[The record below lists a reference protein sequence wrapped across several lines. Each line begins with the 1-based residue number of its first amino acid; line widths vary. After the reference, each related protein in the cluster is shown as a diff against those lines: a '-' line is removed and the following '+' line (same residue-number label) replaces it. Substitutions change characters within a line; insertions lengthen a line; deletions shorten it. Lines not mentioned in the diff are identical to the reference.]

1 MFPNVAWTTVAI
13 ALTWVV
19 LLAAC
24 GISDGATPT
33 PSRTSAEAS
42 SPGRTITLGDV
53 EPDEPVKKIRRFQP
67 LADYLAEHLTE
78 LGIESGRV
86 ILSRDFEEMA
96 GLLSDGTVDIYFDSA
111 FPTLTVQELS
121 GFTVIARRWKEGDP
135 IYWSLYIARRD
146 SGITGLDGFLG
157 KVVAFEK
164 PHSTSGFILP
174 AGTLIQRGFTLREVG
189 QPDEDVAPDEIG
201 YIFTRDEEN
210 TVEMLLQGLLAG
222 GGISNQDYEGLPE
235 EIKRQFV
242 VFGRTAAVPRQLV
255 SVRPGLDPELVTR
268 VRELLTGLDETEEGR
283 KLLEGLK
290 KTKKFDEL
298 PADSEASLEE
308 LKELMGLIFGG

>member
-1 MFPNVAWTTVAI
+1 M
-13 ALTWVV
+13 
-19 LLAAC
+19 
-24 GISDGATPT
+24 DGATGRLPDERGRDADPFPDFLRA
-33 PSRTSAEAS
+33 PSLH
-42 SPGRTITLGDV
+42 RTITLGDV
-53 EPDEPVKKIRRFQP
+53 EPDEPIKKIRRIQP
-67 LADYLAEHLTE
+67 LTDYLAEHLNE

-86 ILSRDFEEMA
+86 VLSRDFEEMA
-96 GLLSDGTVDIYFDSA
+96 GLLSDGTVDIYFDSP

-121 GFTVIARRWKEGDP
+121 GSTVTARRWKEGDP

-164 PHSTSGFILP
+164 PHSTPGFILP

-189 QPDEDVAPDEIG
+189 QSDEDVAPDEIG

-235 EIKRQFV
+235 EIKQRFV
-242 VFGRTAAVPRQLV
+242 AFGRTAAVPRQLV
-255 SVRPGLDPELVTR
+255 SVRPGLDPELVTG
-268 VRELLTGLDETEEGR
+268 VLDLLTGLDETEEGR

-290 KTKKFDEL
+290 KTKKFDEI
-298 PADSEASLEE
+298 PTDSEASMQE
-308 LKELMGLIFGG
+308 LKELMGLIFEE